1 MITETKT
8 TKELS
13 NERARALKIVER
25 ALLYI
30 VLILIVAYIL
40 IPFYVLLIT
49 SVKTDREA
57 NYVEFSWWPQYGFD
71 FSNYATVL
79 SDETAGI
86 TIFNSFLNT
95 LWISIVPT
103 VVGVFVSALSA
114 YGFAKLDFAFKKT
127 MFSILLM
134 TMMIPGCI
142 TMSTS
147 FIIFDKMGWVDTPL
161 PLVVPGMFGGI
172 GIIFFLRQYMM
183 GIPDGLCDAAKI
195 EGCGVMNVFFKIIL
209 PLSFP
214 AVFAQLILT
223 FIGHYNEY
231 LKALIYLFDPKWYTL
246 QIALTFY
253 DSSTSSLSLT
263 ATACVVSIAPL
274 LLIYVFAQNY
284 ILKGISMSSGL
295 KG

>member
-1 MITETKT
+1 MT
-8 TKELS
+8 
-13 NERARALKIVER
+13 NRQARRVKLVKNI
-25 ALLYI
+25 LLYA
-30 VLILIVAYIL
+30 VLVILVIYIL

-49 SVKTDREA
+49 SIKTDQEA
-57 NYVEFSWWPQYGFD
+57 NYVEFTWWPQYGFD

-86 TIFNSFLNT
+86 TILNSFLNT
-95 LWISIVPT
+95 LWMSVLPT

-114 YGFAKLDFAFKKT
+114 YGFAKLDFVFKKT

-172 GIIFFLRQYMM
+172 GILFFLRQYMM
-183 GIPDGLCDAAKI
+183 GIPDGLVDAAKI

-209 PLSFP
+209 PLSYP
-214 AVFAQLILT
+214 AVLAQLILT

-231 LKALIYLFDPKWYTL
+231 LKPLIYLFDPQWYTL

-263 ATACVVSIAPL
+263 ATACVISIVPL
-274 LLIYVFAQNY
+274 LIIYAFTQNY

>member
-1 MITETKT
+1 MTAKREI
-8 TKELS
+8 S
-13 NERARALKIVER
+13 NARAKKIKIVKEV
-25 ALLYI
+25 LLYI
-30 VLILIVAYIL
+30 VLALLVVYIL

-49 SVKTDREA
+49 SVKTEQEA
-57 NYVEFSWWPQYGFD
+57 NYVEFSWWPKYGFD
-71 FSNYATVL
+71 FSNYGVVL
-79 SDETAGI
+79 ADETAGI
-86 TIFNSFLNT
+86 TIFQSFMNT
-95 LWISIVPT
+95 LWMSLLPT
-103 VVGVFVSALSA
+103 AVGVFVSALSA

-161 PLVVPGMFGGI
+161 PLIVPGMFGSI
-172 GIIFFLRQYMM
+172 GILFFLRQYMM

-195 EGCGVMNVFFKIIL
+195 EGCGVMGVFFRIVL

-214 AVFAQLILT
+214 AVLAQFILT

-231 LKALIYLFDPKWYTL
+231 LSALIYLFDPRWYTL

-253 DSSTSSLSLT
+253 DSSTTSQALT
-263 ATACVVSIAPL
+263 ATACIVSIAPL
-274 LLIYVFAQNY
+274 LVIYAFTQNY